1 MARSA
6 RPPVTA
12 ACRKQNAPSPESL
25 VLEHA
30 NPMTD
35 PILEFFDCLC
45 EGEHSP
51 LAIANPTPRLSW
63 KVRNARKGDYQKA
76 YQVQAVFPALH
87 AFDFHSP
94 SWDSDRVDS
103 SQSLWVPWG
112 ANPLPPKTTCHWR
125 VRIWNADNEISGWSG
140 VQTFQTGLYERKQ
153 WSGEWIGDQEDVPVP
168 FSFYDY
174 SPKSGYQSVGATA
187 PDVSKWFQ
195 VDLLGKESFEE
206 VVRVP
211 ASLDGHVDF
220 GFPERFIIE
229 AADDEHFRGERRLI
243 ADCHATDDPRPAGKE
258 QRFPV
263 RGVSGRYV
271 RVTVTRQV
279 ANPTRPGEFVI
290 AMRELQVMSKGKD
303 LARLKPVQVVDSQDF
318 AWLAR
323 HLTDWE
329 PAEVIE
335 ARVRQLRENTGSDPA
350 YAALY
355 LQKTIPCP
363 KDVARASV
371 WLCGL
376 GLHELYVNGHRV
388 GDAQLAPPF
397 TNYDQSVVY
406 NAYDITGYLQPGDN
420 AIGVILGNGWFASSS
435 PDLTGSERAPWRKA
449 PRMLLE
455 GLIETSDGRQT
466 TFTSDP
472 SWKVARGPITY
483 SGPRG
488 GEDYDA
494 RRELPEWGHPNRD
507 SSHWLPAKSVAAPK
521 GTLRAMR
528 GYPLKKAG
536 ELAPT
541 SILPGPD
548 GSWLVR
554 FARPISGWTK
564 IRLRGERGK
573 TVTLTHDG
581 VPTHAIGRYQ
591 VNRFTLGDSGEQEF
605 ETRFSHFGF
614 NELRIDGLE
623 AMPDPADI
631 RAVEVYN
638 SMRQTGTFHS
648 SDDRL
653 QRIFNS
659 LLQTHCSYCLDH
671 PLDPLREK
679 MGWTQDVQNM
689 MQTALYLTDSG
700 PMYRKWFLDFIEAQD
715 ERGFI
720 PPVVPTA
727 GWGYDGSFNCPWWG
741 GCVVLLPWWHYL
753 HCGDPQILAEGYDA
767 MKRYVGYLETIAED
781 GVIRWG
787 LGDWMEIGSV
797 NVTVGF
803 PTRTPVPLT
812 STLAYSAYCRI
823 LSETAKILGH
833 TADVQRFAQLGES
846 VARTFHE
853 TFWNEA
859 AESYAADSQT
869 AHAMVLY
876 FDLVPETLR
885 EKALLRLLEN
895 IEQHGNHLSTGF
907 IGTLF
912 LLLQLSRSGRSD
924 VATKIVS
931 RPDYPGWLHVLDTLG
946 FPLLMEN
953 WRGDLVFMPSCMG
966 PVGAW
971 FFEGLAGIRPDPS
984 GAGFSHFLIAPGLN
998 SGIDELNVSYEG
1010 PYGRIAVG
1018 WTTSNDQLE
1027 LAFEVPFNT
1036 TATLRLEDSGWK
1048 AADSAPT
1055 PLDASAPGE
1064 IELLSGCHRFT
1075 TTRSAKGGIGS
1086 T

>member
-1 MARSA
+1 M
-6 RPPVTA
+6 
-12 ACRKQNAPSPESL
+12 NIEL
-25 VLEHA
+25 
-30 NPMTD
+30 
-35 PILEFFDCLC
+35 FDCLC

-51 LAIANPTPRLSW
+51 LGIDHPYPRLSW
-63 KVRNARKGDYQKA
+63 KVRNAHNGDYQQS
-76 YQVQAVFPALH
+76 YQVQAA
-87 AFDFHSP
+87 HSDLLGGFSSP
-94 SWDSDRVDS
+94 DWDSGRVES

-112 ANPLPPKTTCHWR
+112 GNPLPSRTTCRWR
-125 VRIWNADNEISGWSG
+125 VRIWNAANEVSDWSE
-140 VQTFQTGLYERKQ
+140 VQTFQTGLYDRKQ

-187 PDVSKWFQ
+187 PDDSKWFQ

-206 VVRVP
+206 VVLVP

-243 ADCHATDDPRPAGKE
+243 ADCRATDYPPPVGKE

-263 RGVSGRYV
+263 CGVNGRYV
-271 RVTVTRQV
+271 RVTGTRQV

-290 AMRELQVMSKGKD
+290 AMRELRVMSKGKD

-318 AWLAR
+318 DWLAR

-335 ARVRQLRENTGSDPA
+335 ARVRQLQENTGSDTA

-363 KDVARASV
+363 KDMARASV

-376 GLHELYVNGHRV
+376 GLHELYVNGRRV

-397 TNYDQSVVY
+397 TNYDHSVVY
-406 NAYDITGYLQPGDN
+406 NTYDLTAYLQLGDN
-420 AIGVILGNGWFASSS
+420 VIGVILGNGWFASSN

-455 GLIETSDGRQT
+455 GLIETKDGEQANFASDT
-466 TFTSDP
+466 T
-472 SWKVARGPITY
+472 WQVARGPITY

-494 RRELPEWGHPNRD
+494 RLELPEWGLLSRHGDR
-507 SSHWLPAKSVAAPK
+507 WQPAKPVAAPK
-521 GTLRAMR
+521 GTLRAKR

-536 ELAPT
+536 ELAPV
-541 SILPGPD
+541 SILPGPE
-548 GSWLVR
+548 GSWLIR
-554 FARPISGWTK
+554 FARPSSGWTK
-564 IRLRGERGK
+564 IRLRGPRGK

-591 VNRFTLGDSGEQEF
+591 VNRFTLGDAGEQEF

-623 AMPDPADI
+623 TKPDPDDI

-638 SMRQTGTFHS
+638 SMPQTGTFQS

-653 QRIFNS
+653 QRIFKA
-659 LLQTHCSYCLDH
+659 LMQTHRSYCLDH

-679 MGWTQDVQNM
+679 MGWTQDAQNM

-700 PMYRKWFLDFIEAQD
+700 PMYRKWFRDFIEAQD

-727 GWGYDGSFNCPWWG
+727 GWGYDGSWNCPWWS

-781 GVIRWG
+781 GIIRWG

-797 NVTVGF
+797 NNTVGF

-833 TADVQRFAQLGES
+833 TGDVQRFAQLGES
-846 VARTFHE
+846 VAQSFHK
-853 TFWNEA
+853 TFWNEGT
-859 AESYAADSQT
+859 ESYAADSQT

-876 FDLVPETLR
+876 FDLVPQALR
-885 EKALLRLLEN
+885 DKALQRLLEN
-895 IEQHGNHLSTGF
+895 LDQHGNHLSTGF

-924 VATKIVS
+924 VAMKVATQ
-931 RPDYPGWLHVLDTLG
+931 PDYPGWLHVLDTLG

-984 GAGFSHFLIAPGLN
+984 GAGFKHFLIAPGLN
-998 SGIDELNVSYEG
+998 SDLRVLDVSYEG
-1010 PYGRIAVG
+1010 PYGRISVAWTSDGDHRQLTVG
-1018 WTTSNDQLE
+1018 
-1027 LAFEVPFNT
+1027 VPFNT
-1036 TATLRLEDSGWK
+1036 TASLLLEGSGWR
-1048 AADSAPT
+1048 ADGDAP
-1055 PLDASAPGE
+1055 PRAGAGAS
-1064 IELLSGCHRFT
+1064 
-1075 TTRSAKGGIGS
+1075 GGIGLTS
-1086 T
+1086 GIHRLDLVPDASSRSVPHNETT